1 MKKLSIFK
9 ISFILITLGLA
20 IYLSLF
26 NRYDSQG
33 HVKKAFPNLIAD
45 LKKINKISIQDID
58 YKTSISREK
67 NKWYL
72 DNYNQY
78 PVDIKKIN
86 DFFLN
91 LSNGTFIDKKDANS
105 KGLKKLGL
113 DNTYSNQNQSKRI
126 QLHSDSNILYDFI
139 IGKKSNQNL
148 SKQVHYFRDLNKNL
162 VWLFKSNLQ
171 LPEEELSWINTS
183 IINIERWRVKKI
195 EVTHKSKKESFAIYR
210 SNYSDQNY
218 KFLDLPKG
226 FEFSNSYSQ
235 NALAASF
242 ENINIKNIIPKN
254 IDDNFTVL
262 SDIELSTF
270 DGLVLNFQIIKIN
283 KIEYIRILAK
293 SDRNVRKE
301 LTEEDKKIVGIPAM
315 KKFYDIEK
323 EARALEFSKD
333 WLYEFD
339 ENTMNEFYKKKSDII
354 KKK

>member
-1 MKKLSIFK
+1 MKKFSIFK

-20 IYLSLF
+20 IFLSLS

-33 HVKKAFPNLIAD
+33 HVKKAFPNLIVD
-45 LKKINKISIQDID
+45 LKKINKISIQYTDHM
-58 YKTSISREK
+58 TSISREK

-86 DFFLN
+86 NFFLN
-91 LSNGTFIDKKDANS
+91 LSNGTFIDKKNADS

-113 DNTYSNQNQSKRI
+113 DNTYSNQNQSKSI
-126 QLHSDSNILYDFI
+126 QLHSDNNILYHFI

-148 SKQVHYFRDLNKNL
+148 SKQVHYYRDMNTNL

-183 IINIERWRVKKI
+183 IINIERWRIKKI
-195 EVTHKSKKESFAIYR
+195 EVTHTFKKDSFAIYR

-242 ENINIKNIIPKN
+242 ENIDILNIIPKN

-270 DGLVLNFQIIKIN
+270 DGLVINFQIIKFN
-283 KIEYIRILAK
+283 KKKYIRIQAK
-293 SDRNVRKE
+293 GDRNVRKE
-301 LTEEDKKIVGIPAM
+301 LTEEDKKIVGMPAM
-315 KKFYDIEK
+315 KTFNDVEK
-323 EARALEFSKD
+323 EVIALDFSKD

-339 ENTMNEFYKKKSDII
+339 ENTMNEFYKKRSDII
-354 KKK
+354 VKK

>member
-1 MKKLSIFK
+1 MKKISIFK
-9 ISFILITLGLA
+9 ISFILFTLSLA
-20 IYLSLF
+20 IYLSF
-26 NRYDSQG
+26 SNRYDTKG
-33 HVKKAFPNLIAD
+33 HAKKAFPNLIED
-45 LKKINKISIQDID
+45 LKKINKISIQNADN
-58 YKTSISREK
+58 KTLLSREQ

-72 DNYNQY
+72 DNYNKY
-78 PVDIKKIN
+78 PADNKKIN

-91 LSNGTFIDKKDANS
+91 LSNGTFIDKKDADS

-126 QLHSDSNILYDFI
+126 QLYSDNNILYHFI

-148 SKQVHYFRDLNKNL
+148 STQVLYFRDINTNL

-171 LPEEELSWINTS
+171 LPEEELSWINSS

-195 EVTHKSKKESFAIYR
+195 EVTHKLKKDSFAIYR

-218 KFLDLPKG
+218 QFFDLPKG

-242 ENINIKNIIPKN
+242 ENIDILNIISKN
-254 IDDNFTVL
+254 IDDSFTVL

-270 DGLVLNFQIIKIN
+270 DGLVINFLIIKFN
-283 KIEYIRILAK
+283 KNKYIRIQAK
-293 SDRNVRKE
+293 ADRNVRKE
-301 LTEEDKKIVGIPAM
+301 LTEEDKKIVGMPAM
-315 KKFYDIEK
+315 KTFNDVEK
-323 EARALEFSKD
+323 EVIALDFSKS

-339 ENTMNEFYKKKSDII
+339 ENTMNEFYKKRSDII